1 MKKGIHLVK
10 DVFIFLFLIS
20 LLVMQCNTNKKLN
33 IQNDRTTAQDE
44 LIQLNYEVNI
54 QDSIKLLRLQNN
66 ALELQRSRER
76 LSKLESKQDSVR
88 GEIQAT
94 NTRLRRLRNSIATN
108 YLDSSYQ
115 SLKDRIK

>member
-1 MKKGIHLVK
+1 MKKGIHLAK

-33 IQNDRTTAQDE
+33 RQTKRTTEQDK
-44 LIQLNYEVNI
+44 LIQLNYEVNLK
-54 QDSIKLLRLQNN
+54 DSIQLLRLQNN
-66 ALELQRSRER
+66 ALELQRSNER
-76 LSKLESKQDSVR
+76 LSKLETKQDS
-88 GEIQAT
+88 IQSDIQVA
-94 NTRLRRLRNSIATN
+94 NIRLRRLRNSIATN